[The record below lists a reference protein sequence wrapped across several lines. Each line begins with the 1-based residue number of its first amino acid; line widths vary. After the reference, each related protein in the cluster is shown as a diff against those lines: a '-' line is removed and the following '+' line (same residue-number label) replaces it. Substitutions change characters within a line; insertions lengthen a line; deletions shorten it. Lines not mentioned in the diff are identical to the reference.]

1 MMNFAEI
8 LASLAECYIIVRLAN
23 RFLGFRNDKLKWA
36 KSVGFF
42 ALLAFENIELSQI
55 GIFQNISEI
64 LMLVLLF
71 CYSLIFLG
79 GKIQEKILLTIIPVT
94 TTMPINLII
103 INIFRAASEDPVTEL
118 TEPGGALR
126 IPVLFFTKFAFF
138 IVCELLVRIL
148 KSKKKPLIGFQ
159 WIIQLSCFV
168 ISFLIANSLWSISLK
183 HNEMRLDFLF
193 AYIMIAL
200 LNILLYVLLNKMQN
214 DNITREEYNLLKAN
228 LSAQEKLVL
237 EARTRYSEIKT
248 MRHDIKHYF
257 STAADLIS
265 NGKPEKAKEYIE
277 SVINKKIST
286 TVAGVDTGSAIV
298 DAVINDSLARCAEIG
313 ITTKCLIDTQ
323 FVSENDVDVSILLSN
338 LLDNAIE
345 GCSNADR
352 PVIEITMETKKSL
365 TQISVSNSISES
377 VLENN
382 PDLETSNSD
391 KSLHGFGIKSV
402 KSIVRSHNGRID
414 FMENNGKFIVEIWL
428 NLEK

>member
-148 KSKKKPLIGFQ
+148 KSKKKPLNGFQ

>member
-148 KSKKKPLIGFQ
+148 KSKKKPLNGFQ

-183 HNEMRLDFLF
+183 NNDMRLDFLF

-277 SVINKKIST
+277 SVIDKKIST

-298 DAVINDSLARCAEIG
+298 DAVINDNLARCAEIG

>member
-148 KSKKKPLIGFQ
+148 KSKKKPLNGFQ

-298 DAVINDSLARCAEIG
+298 DAVINDSLARCAEKG
-313 ITTKCLIDTQ
+313 ITTKCLIDAQ

-345 GCSNADR
+345 GCSNVDR
-352 PVIEITMETKKSL
+352 PVIEITMKTKKSL

>member
-148 KSKKKPLIGFQ
+148 KSKKKPLNGFQ

-298 DAVINDSLARCAEIG
+298 DAVINDSLARCAEKG